1 MVCSPPPGPADR
13 PPAQQVRCVA
23 GALAMGTAL
32 LLLHGAAGCQRG
44 SFPVPQRVVDLTPP
58 ITPDSALQRLGGR
71 VLEFLGTDGRIGSTP
86 VLPKEPAMAFGL
98 QSIHLLSHLG
108 AHLDAGSRL
117 LRGGEAPGQVPVERV
132 VGRARI
138 VDLRWHNRHT
148 AIQITDLELTP
159 IEADE
164 IVLLL
169 LGYEP
174 PNTEEWPLYAPLSV
188 QAAEYLVAKG
198 IRALATDLPTL
209 GRFDEIESRL
219 RKRQPPEV
227 VWAEYL
233 PFFQNRIPVI
243 AGLVNIDAIA
253 REHKVVFAG
262 LPLPLTQA
270 TGAPVRAVALVY

>member
-1 MVCSPPPGPADR
+1 
-13 PPAQQVRCVA
+13 
-23 GALAMGTAL
+23 
-32 LLLHGAAGCQRG
+32 
-44 SFPVPQRVVDLTPP
+44 
-58 ITPDSALQRLGGR
+58 
-71 VLEFLGTDGRIGSTP
+71 
-86 VLPKEPAMAFGL
+86 VLPKDAAMAFGL
-98 QSIHLLSHLG
+98 QSIHLLSHVG

-117 LRGGEAPGQVPVERV
+117 LRGGEAPGQVPVDRI
-132 VGRARI
+132 VGRARV

-159 IEADE
+159 IETGE

-209 GRFDEIESRL
+209 ARFDDIDSRL
-219 RKRQPPEV
+219 HKRQPPEV

-233 PFFQNRIPVI
+233 PFFQNRIPII

-253 REHKVVFAG
+253 REDKLVFAG
-262 LPLPLTQA
+262 LPLPLMQA